1 MSDTKPS
8 NFSIPFKCSACGK
21 GYKLVSLHPISALLK
36 CEACGKEYRLLTL
49 HPLWMLNQLKIVG
62 AICLMGM
69 TLLTCVDVGCRYLGH
84 PILGSVEIVGFLATL
99 TVAMALPYTHQIKAH
114 IGVEVLVRLC
124 SNRTQALIDICTG
137 ILSLILFGL
146 VTWQMTDYAYTLQ
159 ESGEVSMNLQ
169 FPEYMIV
176 YLVAF
181 CFLIFFLMIL
191 QDILQH
197 IATLKGKK

>member
-1 MSDTKPS
+1 MSDSK
-8 NFSIPFKCSACGK
+8 FAIPFKCSACGK
-21 GYKLVSLHPISALLK
+21 DYNLVSLHPISALLK
-36 CEACGKEYRLLTL
+36 CKACGKTYNLLTL
-49 HPLWMLNQLKIVG
+49 NPLWMLRQLKTLG

-114 IGVEVLVRLC
+114 IGVEVLVNLFSR
-124 SNRTQALIDICTG
+124 RTRALIDICTG
-137 ILSLILFGL
+137 ISSLILFGL

-176 YLVAF
+176 YAVAF
-181 CFLIFFLMIL
+181 CFLVFFLMIL

-197 IATLKGKK
+197 IETLKGKQ